1 MDIVFIKELTVFASV
16 GVYEWEKSIKQ
27 RLVFNIEMTWNF
39 EKAVQSDNVADCL
52 NYAAVSQAVI
62 TFVESQHFD
71 LVETIAHRL
80 AKLLQEKFNILWLK
94 IELHKPQAVA
104 QATSVG
110 VIVERGSKMHK

>member
-27 RLVFNIEMTWNF
+27 RLVFNLEMAWDF
-39 EKAVQSDNVADCL
+39 QQAVQTDNVADCL
-52 NYAAVSQAVI
+52 NYAEVSQTVI
-62 TFVESQHFD
+62 EFVESQHFD

-80 AKLLQEKFNILWLK
+80 AELLQVKFNIPWIK
-94 IELHKPQAVA
+94 VELHKPQAVA

-110 VIVERGSKMHK
+110 VIVERGIKEHK